1 MSAQPT
7 NSMLEHDSHGKL
19 INRSATPVQ
28 LTGHA
33 ADRHD
38 DAPWTEAGTR
48 WNYRAMAE
56 RPRADADQF
65 SRDMTRYQPCL
76 RAIHAADPA
85 DSCTI
90 PKTID
95 RHVTVLSELTRHEC
109 MALHMQWIE
118 GTKTLGT
125 KAGLHIYDL
134 ATRHGTLFSHAG
146 TAARYIVELVLVDK
160 TGETDPPALR
170 TPSCQFIWRAE
181 LFGAA
186 GYNSARMYRNLVTP
200 NFPLPDEALRDLEK
214 RMVAMLPYTGAHEPR
229 YHPYSHKYV

>member
-1 MSAQPT
+1 MSAQPA

-38 DAPWTEAGTR
+38 DTPWTEAGTR

-85 DSCTI
+85 DHCTI

-109 MALHMQWIE
+109 MALHMQWLE
-118 GTKTLGT
+118 
-125 KAGLHIYDL
+125 DL
-134 ATRHGTLFSHAG
+134 ATKHGTLFSHAS

-160 TGETDPPALR
+160 TGEIDPPALR

-200 NFPLPDEALRDLEK
+200 NFPLPDEALRGLEK
-214 RMVAMLPYTGAHEPR
+214 MMVAMLPRTGAHEPR
-229 YHPYSHKYV
+229 YHPYSHRAQRPIYDYA